1 MVWSTSPEYDALM
14 EEDLRILR
22 GYDVV
27 FLVDDVVSKT
37 LRSGWTD
44 VGSSL
49 PPIYSQ
55 LIYLILLRR
64 PEK

>member
-49 PPIYSQ
+49 PQFIHS
-55 LIYLILLRR
+55 
-64 PEK
+64 